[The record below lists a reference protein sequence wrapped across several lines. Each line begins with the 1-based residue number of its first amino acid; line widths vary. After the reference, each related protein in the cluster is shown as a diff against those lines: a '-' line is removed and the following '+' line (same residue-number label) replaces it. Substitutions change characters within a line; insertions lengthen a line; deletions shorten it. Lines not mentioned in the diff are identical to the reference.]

1 MPLKIIKRQIN
12 KNPKIHGPK
21 AFWSD
26 KQRLEAVT
34 TYLLVGKL
42 VLVSDATGIPFDT
55 LKRWKAAPWW
65 KEMEDEVRHSSNIE
79 MSASMKRIRDKAIKE
94 VEDRLENGDFHIN
107 PTTGVV
113 SRRPINAKVAS
124 EIMVKTIDKEILLQ
138 KLEEKPRIQQEEI
151 SERLKTI
158 EAFLIKGARKPK
170 IIDVEVIDGEELQE
184 GERTLQIEAGADQS
198 EGGEEQGSEDHDRRG
213 VSQEG

>member
-1 MPLKIIKRQIN
+1 
-12 KNPKIHGPK
+12 
-21 AFWSD
+21 
-26 KQRLEAVT
+26 
-34 TYLLVGKL
+34 
-42 VLVSDATGIPFDT
+42 
-55 LKRWKAAPWW
+55 
-65 KEMEDEVRHSSNIE
+65 
-79 MSASMKRIRDKAIKE
+79 MKRIRDKAIKE